1 MVVSSID
8 GKEPT
13 MTFALVSKPGTA
25 APALEQVTLPPPGDG
40 DLRVRVTAA
49 SVDPV
54 DTLVAAGPA
63 RQIFGLTGTVG
74 LGLSLTGVVTATGAA
89 VTGFSA
95 GDAVAAVHADF
106 TAPVRAHA
114 EETLVPAAAAAP
126 LPAGLDPVAAASLPV
141 NGLTAAQLLDRLG
154 PARGRTLLVTGAAG
168 AVGGYAVA
176 LAARAGWT
184 VTGLARASDRDFV
197 LRAGARELVTRIPQ
211 RSFDAVLDGAVLHA
225 EALGAVRDGGAFAGV
240 PAAAP
245 ATPERGIEVAVVSVE
260 PDGARLAGLLALAA
274 SGVLEP
280 RVAGRV
286 PLADSATAY
295 DKVAGGGQRGR
306 WLLVP

>member
-1 MVVSSID
+1 
-8 GKEPT
+8 

-176 LAARAGWT
+176 LAARAR
-184 VTGLARASDRDFV
+184 LDRHRAGTR
-197 LRAGARELVTRIPQ
+197 LRPRLRTAGGARELVTRIPQ

-274 SGVLEP
+274 TGVLEP